1 MNATR
6 VTLIV
11 LVAVAACSLG
21 CAKKTVVYQE
31 RDRNVPPVVDNHPGP
46 PPHAPAHGYRMKHA
60 HDGVEL
66 VYDADIDVYI
76 VTGFTNC
83 YYSAGQYF
91 RFEAG
96 TWEWSASVEGVWKG
110 VSSSNDLPPGLR
122 HKHGNGH
129 GKKKGH
135 SK

>member
-1 MNATR
+1 MNATP
-6 VTLIV
+6 VVLITSFAIAVGTL
-11 LVAVAACSLG
+11 A

-31 RDRNVPPVVDNHPGP
+31 RDRNVPVVTDHPGP

-66 VYDADIDVYI
+66 VYDADIDVYV
-76 VTGFTNC
+76 VTGITNC

-96 TWEWSASVEGVWKG
+96 TWEWSASIDGSWKV
-110 VSSSNDLPPGLR
+110 VSSASDLPPGLR
-122 HKHGNGH
+122 HKHGKGH

-135 SK
+135 NK

>member
-6 VTLIV
+6 VSLIV
-11 LVAVAACSLG
+11 TLAIVASTLG
-21 CAKKTVVYQE
+21 CSKKVVVYQE
-31 RDRNVPPVVDNHPGP
+31 RDPDVVVVDGKPGP

-66 VYDADIDVYI
+66 VYDSGIDVYV
-76 VTGFTNC
+76 VTGFRNC

-91 RFEAG
+91 RLEASF
-96 TWEWSASVEGVWKG
+96 WEWSASVDGPWKAL
-110 VSSSNDLPPGLR
+110 SSDSDLPPGLR
-122 HKHGNGH
+122 HKHGKGH

-135 SK
+135 DK